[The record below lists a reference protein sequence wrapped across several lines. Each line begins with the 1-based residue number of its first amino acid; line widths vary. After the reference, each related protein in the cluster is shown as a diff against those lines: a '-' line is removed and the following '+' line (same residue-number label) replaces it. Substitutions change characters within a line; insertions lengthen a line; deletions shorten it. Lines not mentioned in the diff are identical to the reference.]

1 MSARFGWLLA
11 CACAL
16 VTTFAPQAALARS
29 EIKLEADRS
38 VVGVGQSFALTLQFV
53 SDDDRSAQK
62 PDLGPTP
69 GFKVLGHSQGPLQSA
84 VIVNGRASVQNGLI
98 VTWTLRAEKVGRFTI
113 GPAVVTV
120 GTTKVKTAPV
130 QVEVRKEAPPS
141 NDPFGGF
148 FRGFGEPERRTP
160 DPADPKL
167 ALDAPRDEAIFLHAT
182 VDRKEAVVGE
192 QITWTLDLYRD
203 EDLGEPDFLEVKES
217 ACDDCLKQ
225 PLLANERLGALIG
238 IAEIRGKRY
247 EVKRERKL
255 ALFPMRT
262 GSVRV
267 SPMSLVLGTR
277 GRPKR
282 ESEGFDLTIT
292 EPPLAGRPPGYT
304 LGDTGQ
310 FDMHCEVSP
319 RQVQVSGSV
328 FANVA
333 LTGRGNFPSKLKT
346 PVASAFAFASG
357 DVKDAFDVD
366 ENDRLGGTR
375 SFNYVVRLEEP
386 GDVDLGAIRFPFYDP
401 RAHTYR
407 VAACDL
413 GHVTVSGVKTPAAER
428 APILPPMPELR
439 ARLES
444 PGRRTHLVDSPYLLG
459 GCVAF
464 PLGIALLATGER
476 LRARRRAAKEA
487 RGPDL
492 GARRAALRAA
502 QGNDDR
508 LKAARELLESATK
521 ARFDVGMRAL
531 SRSEATAALREAGA
545 PDELAEQLPRLYEE
559 GSRLRVAAES
569 DAEVDAF
576 IREVEEAV

>member
-282 ESEGFDLTIT
+282 
-292 EPPLAGRPPGYT
+292 
-304 LGDTGQ
+304 
-310 FDMHCEVSP
+310 
-319 RQVQVSGSV
+319 
-328 FANVA
+328 
-333 LTGRGNFPSKLKT
+333 
-346 PVASAFAFASG
+346 
-357 DVKDAFDVD
+357 
-366 ENDRLGGTR
+366 
-375 SFNYVVRLEEP
+375 
-386 GDVDLGAIRFPFYDP
+386 
-401 RAHTYR
+401 
-407 VAACDL
+407 
-413 GHVTVSGVKTPAAER
+413 
-428 APILPPMPELR
+428 
-439 ARLES
+439 
-444 PGRRTHLVDSPYLLG
+444 
-459 GCVAF
+459 
-464 PLGIALLATGER
+464 
-476 LRARRRAAKEA
+476 
-487 RGPDL
+487 
-492 GARRAALRAA
+492 
-502 QGNDDR
+502 
-508 LKAARELLESATK
+508 
-521 ARFDVGMRAL
+521 
-531 SRSEATAALREAGA
+531 
-545 PDELAEQLPRLYEE
+545 
-559 GSRLRVAAES
+559 
-569 DAEVDAF
+569 
-576 IREVEEAV
+576 